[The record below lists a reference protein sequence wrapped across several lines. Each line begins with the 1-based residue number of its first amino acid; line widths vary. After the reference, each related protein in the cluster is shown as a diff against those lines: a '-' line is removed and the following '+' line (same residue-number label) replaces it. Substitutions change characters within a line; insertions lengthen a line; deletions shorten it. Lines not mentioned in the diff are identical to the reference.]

1 LRPFRSFDSISRL
14 ETTISLDRHRLS
26 VVIPTRGRAE
36 RLRAALTALE
46 RQTAA
51 GSIEIVVV
59 DDGSPNGDEIA
70 KVVAG
75 TRARLVRRPLA
86 GGVAAAR
93 NEGVRAAD
101 GPYVCFTD
109 DDCEATPNWAERML
123 QAFKDNADAVTGPTI
138 NGCPDNP
145 FDTASQLI
153 ANYLAEQA
161 LGAGNSTSFGVG
173 SNLGATKTLLRS
185 FPFDERYRGAAEE
198 RDWCAQITAGGY
210 RFVAVP
216 NAVVVHKQELDL
228 RGFWRK
234 HVHYGRGAF
243 TYRRLAPTRRPLE
256 RPRFYSD
263 LMLRSFKTGPT
274 IGVLFCVAQLATAY
288 GFAREWTS
296 TLDARASR

>member
-1 LRPFRSFDSISRL
+1 L
-14 ETTISLDRHRLS
+14 ETTPSLDRHRLS
-26 VVIPTRGRAE
+26 VVIPTRGRPE
-36 RLRAALTALE
+36 RLTTALAALE

-59 DDGSPNGDEIA
+59 DDGSPDADEIA

-75 TRARLVRRPLA
+75 TRARLVRRPMP
-86 GGVAAAR
+86 GGVGAAR
-93 NEGVRAAD
+93 NEGARAAD

-109 DDCEATPNWAERML
+109 DDCEAAPNWAERML
-123 QAFKDNADAVTGPTI
+123 QAFEDGADAVTGPTI

-173 SNLGATKTLLRS
+173 SNLGATKALLRS
-185 FPFDERYRGAAEE
+185 LPFDERYRGAAEE
-198 RDWCAQITAGGY
+198 RDWCAQITARGY

-216 NAVVVHKQELDL
+216 DAVVVHKQELDL
-228 RGFWRK
+228 GGFWRK

-243 TYRRLAPTRRPLE
+243 TYRRLAPTRRPLAH
-256 RPRFYSD
+256 PRFYSG
-263 LMLRSFKTGPT
+263 LMFRSCDETTPSLSKALADGPEPSRKHTRCT
-274 IGVLFCVAQLATAY
+274 ISPRCVDP
-288 GFAREWTS
+288 RTS
-296 TLDARASR
+296 PVTCVSTPP